1 MTEILQQHD
10 FDEEDPYLLQDIDLL
25 GVLSSTRNVVE
36 QGERVWIDK
45 ERLDLLAQ
53 QWLHHDKEVSTPDPT
68 WYEQYH
74 FHDGT
79 ERTVN
84 WILVLDALN
93 FCFWA
98 ERGQPRWSIEYQEET
113 LNGYL
118 AEAAALKRA
127 VEEGIPVWEATY
139 LSTISSE
146 ALAHIFRGQQTIPL
160 FEQRLHN
167 LREVGRVLLEQYD
180 GQFTHAI
187 EQAGGS
193 AVQLTLL
200 LAKNFPSFNDV
211 VIYRDHLVRFF
222 KRAQICVADIHGS
235 FGNKSWGAFSD
246 LDQLTAFAD
255 YKVPQVLRHF
265 GVLEYDPTLA
275 ERIDNQQLLEAGSEE
290 EVELRAAT
298 VWACELLRRE
308 MLRHDC
314 PTTAAEIDMRLWLL
328 GQHSTEMY
336 PYHRTRTIYY

>member
-10 FDEEDPYLLQDIDLL
+10 FEEEDPYRLQDIDLL
-25 GVLSSTRNVVE
+25 GVLSSTRDVVE
-36 QGERVWIDK
+36 QSERVWIDK

-53 QWLHHDKEVSTPDPT
+53 QWLEKVSTPDPT

-98 ERGQPRWSIEYQEET
+98 ERGQPRWSIEYQGET

-127 VEEGIPVWEATY
+127 VEEGIPVWDAAF

-146 ALAHIFRGQQTIPL
+146 ALAHIFRGQQAIPL

-167 LREVGRVLLEQYD
+167 VREVGRVLLEQYD

-211 VIYRDHLVRFF
+211 ALYRNHVVRFF
-222 KRAQICVADIHGS
+222 KRAQICVADIRGS

-265 GVLEYDPTLA
+265 GVLEYDPELA
-275 ERIDNQQLLEAGSEE
+275 ERINNQQVLEAGSEE

-308 MLRHDC
+308 MLRHDY

-336 PYHRTRTIYY
+336 PYHRTRTMYY